1 VLLGNAQGIAAKQGG
16 NIAPGEPIYPGKI
29 WITDGNPK
37 EELMPFQLGAGAY
50 PGLDGLRQSIAYTG
64 KLRTGV
70 SDLQSGNLEAL
81 PSRTPATSM
90 SILQEEGAKR
100 PDLTLKDIRR
110 CLSQIGL
117 RIIQLIQQH
126 AQPKQNADGERLLQA
141 SLSVLGDEA
150 GIQVIQK
157 LGIPLESAEY
167 GLGVSLT
174 ATSASANKETNKQ
187 AMMGLMQLKQQNGPW
202 YSQMMQ
208 MALQYW
214 GTPLGQIALDNLQ
227 GMAFLEKR
235 LFEQFDIKNLSEV
248 VPEIPKDPV
257 QGITDP
263 LAALQLLPPGSGG
276 ASGSQGAP
284 GMEAPAGPAGAGSPV

>member
-1 VLLGNAQGIAAKQGG
+1 
-16 NIAPGEPIYPGKI
+16 
-29 WITDGNPK
+29 
-37 EELMPFQLGAGAY
+37 
-50 PGLDGLRQSIAYTG
+50 
-64 KLRTGV
+64 
-70 SDLQSGNLEAL
+70 
-81 PSRTPATSM
+81 M